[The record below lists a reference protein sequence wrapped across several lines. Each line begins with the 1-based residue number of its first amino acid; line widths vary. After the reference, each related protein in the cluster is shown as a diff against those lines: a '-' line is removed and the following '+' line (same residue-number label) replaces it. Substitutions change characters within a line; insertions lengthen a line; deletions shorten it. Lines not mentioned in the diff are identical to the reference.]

1 MKPSK
6 TASKQENKIDWDG
19 TKDTQNVNK
28 CIYIRNSDI
37 HKDYS
42 DSAFSRL
49 SKS

>member
-6 TASKQENKIDWDG
+6 TTIEQENKIDWDG

-28 CIYIRNSDI
+28 CIYIRNSDT

-42 DSAFSRL
+42 DTQHSVD
-49 SKS
+49 